1 MKFEIL
7 TGIICLL
14 VCGDALENGLART
27 PPMGW
32 VSFLLFFNKI
42 IQVIKLY
49 LKFYQLAWERFRCN
63 IDCKHDP
70 ENCIRYVLLICIENF
85 CFLCGY
91 YVFIEILVKDCL

>member
-1 MKFEIL
+1 MKFVIL

-42 IQVIKLY
+42 IQAIKLY

-70 ENCIRYVLLICIENF
+70 ENCIRYVA
-85 CFLCGY
+85 Y
-91 YVFIEILVKDCL
+91 ILPIKLAQFA